1 MLRTEVRAPASEPF
15 IPLDGLSE
23 CVCISAMK
31 TMIFLGLLGAII
43 LTAGCVSTV
52 SDEHTLGTH
61 LVKDKLEGV
70 YERPVDECFTAAK
83 AVISQMGVLNKEGIL
98 HDTNVVKV
106 AEGRVNERKVWVRVE
121 AAEPPKF
128 TLVTVQARTSGGH
141 ADIETA
147 HQIEKNIALKLVR

>member
-1 MLRTEVRAPASEPF
+1 MVLAV
-15 IPLDGLSE
+15 
-23 CVCISAMK
+23 
-31 TMIFLGLLGAII
+31 
-43 LTAGCVSTV
+43 GCVGTV
-52 SDEHTLGTH
+52 SDEHTFGTH

-70 YERPVDECFTAAK
+70 YERPLDECFTAAK
-83 AVISQMGVLNKEGIL
+83 TVIAQMGVLNKEGIL

-121 AAEPPKF
+121 SAEPPKY